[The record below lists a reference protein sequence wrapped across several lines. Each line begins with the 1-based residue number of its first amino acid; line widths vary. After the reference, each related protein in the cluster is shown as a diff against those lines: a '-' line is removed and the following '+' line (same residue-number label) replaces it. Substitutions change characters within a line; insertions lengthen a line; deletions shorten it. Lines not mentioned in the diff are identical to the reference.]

1 MTEDTEPDPQ
11 RKWLR
16 LIDPLVTASL
26 PIRIDPRLELD
37 DDTASR
43 LRCDAEPLLTMVTV
57 FVTSSYDNVLAA
69 EITDDVEH
77 GLHVLV
83 RAATGDEATYLLCS
97 ADEEDGGDPETAG
110 RDITWQWVQDSEDL
124 TEPAVVL
131 WSGEVLLK
139 TGSCVAGPFY
149 IRQLAAAA
157 WAFSTALAIPR
168 EEVFSAQF
176 VRWLCAKSKAAL
188 LLKTGDSELRQ
199 LTRFWMA
206 PIRTA
211 AVFPTTLPTQKQD
224 SLRALSSSTRHRAG
238 EAAKSPRIII
248 AIDRLQDYPAYRLGS
263 TPNSPAQII
272 PICRLASLR

>member
-43 LRCDAEPLLTMVTV
+43 LRCDAEPLLTIVTV
-57 FVTSSYDNVLAA
+57 FLTSSYDDVLAA

-97 ADEEDGGDPETAG
+97 ADDEEDGNDPETAG
-110 RDITWQWVQDSEDL
+110 RDITWQQVQDSEDL

-139 TGSCVAGPFY
+139 TGRGVAGPFY
-149 IRQLAAAA
+149 THQLAAAA
-157 WAFSTALAIPR
+157 WAFSTALGMQR
-168 EEVFSAQF
+168 EEVFSAQL
-176 VRWLCAKSKAAL
+176 VRWLCAKSRAAL
-188 LLKTGDSELRQ
+188 LIENGDSELRQ
-199 LTRFWMA
+199 LSRFWMA
-206 PIRTA
+206 PIRTT
-211 AVFPTTLPTQKQD
+211 AVSPITLPTQKHHA
-224 SLRALSSSTRHRAG
+224 LGALS
-238 EAAKSPRIII
+238 
-248 AIDRLQDYPAYRLGS
+248 
-263 TPNSPAQII
+263 
-272 PICRLASLR
+272 